1 MWWPLEFLTKWA
13 EWHHEED
20 SQAAQ
25 LDEYSV
31 ADPWEGPGGPAPP
44 LPPLFLDQTE
54 AQRDEQKMFLET
66 RPPLITWSQGLNVLS
81 TTAKGKGPGIFPG
94 Y

>member
-1 MWWPLEFLTKWA
+1 MACVHYASIHLERDVYTALILLPVNIIRAVTKRW
-13 EWHHEED
+13 
-20 SQAAQ
+20 QT
-25 LDEYSV
+25 
-31 ADPWEGPGGPAPP
+31 P
-44 LPPLFLDQTE
+44 PPLFLDQTE

-66 RPPLITWSQGLNVLS
+66 RPPLTTWSQGLNDLS